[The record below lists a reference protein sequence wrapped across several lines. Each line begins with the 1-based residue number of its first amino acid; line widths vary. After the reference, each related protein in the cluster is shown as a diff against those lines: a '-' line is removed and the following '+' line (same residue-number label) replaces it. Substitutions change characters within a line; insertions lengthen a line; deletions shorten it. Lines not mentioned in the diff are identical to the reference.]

1 MSIDGIGADNLCVT
15 MNSTRDVESPVT
27 RAHDGLAAR
36 IAEVLAAEG
45 VSPGQFEAEV
55 GLHAGATAAW
65 LSREVTDI
73 AHDQAARIQERYRF
87 NMFWLI
93 TGRGKQRIPSL
104 HAQHAKPSPKFLNAY
119 PPESFPAR
127 LKYAMDLR
135 GIRQKQ
141 EVAQAGGVTAAAV
154 HLWFSGGKAQI
165 EANQIEALSR
175 FLRVE
180 PEWLRDG
187 IGPMEGAANVRLAEV
202 GTRRIP
208 LISSIQ
214 AGLMN
219 ETVTPFP
226 PGAGFEY
233 LLTDL
238 VLSDGAFALEIDG
251 RSMEPEFREG
261 DRIIVDPILSPIP
274 GDYVVATNARNEA
287 TFKKY
292 RPRGLGPEGMEVF
305 DLVPLNP
312 DFPTIHSEQEQA
324 RVVGVMIEHRRYRQR
339 K

>member
-1 MSIDGIGADNLCVT
+1 MT
-15 MNSTRDVESPVT
+15 MNPMSEAESPVT
-27 RAHDGLAAR
+27 RAHAGLAAR
-36 IAEVLAAEG
+36 IATVLAAEG
-45 VSPGQFEAEV
+45 VSPSQFEAEA
-55 GLHAGATAAW
+55 GLDAGTIAAW
-65 LSREVTDI
+65 LSGEATDI

-104 HAQHAKPSPKFLNAY
+104 RPRHAKPAPKFLNAY

-127 LKYAMDLR
+127 LKFAMDLR
-135 GIRQKQ
+135 GVRQHG
-141 EVAQAGGVTAAAV
+141 EVAKAGGVTAAAV
-154 HLWFSGGKAQI
+154 RLWFNGGVAQI
-165 EANQIEALSR
+165 EANQIAALSK

-180 PEWLRDG
+180 PEWLRTG

-208 LISSIQ
+208 LISSVQ

-226 PGAGFEY
+226 PGSGFEY

-238 VLSDGAFALEIDG
+238 ELSDGAFALEIDG

-261 DRIIVDPILSPIP
+261 DRIIVDPVISPIP
-274 GDYVVATNARNEA
+274 GDYVVATNVRSEA

-292 RPRGLGPEGMEVF
+292 RPRGVGPDGAQVF

-312 DFPTIHSEQEQA
+312 DFPTICSEQELA
-324 RVVGVMIEHRRYRQR
+324 RIVGVMIEHRRYRQR
-339 K
+339 R

>member
-1 MSIDGIGADNLCVT
+1 MT
-15 MNSTRDVESPVT
+15 MNPTREAESPVT
-27 RAHDGLAAR
+27 HAHAGLAAR
-36 IAEVLAAEG
+36 IATVLATEG
-45 VSPGQFEAEV
+45 VSPDQFEAEAS
-55 GLHAGATAAW
+55 LDAGAITAW
-65 LSREVTDI
+65 LSGEATDI

-104 HAQHAKPSPKFLNAY
+104 RPQHAKPSPKFLNAY

-127 LKYAMDLR
+127 LKFAMDLR
-135 GIRQKQ
+135 GVRHHGD
-141 EVAQAGGVTAAAV
+141 VAQAGGVTAAAV
-154 HLWFSGGKAQI
+154 RLWFNGGETHI
-165 EANQIEALSR
+165 EASQFAALSK

-180 PEWLRDG
+180 PEWLRTG
-187 IGPMEGAANVRLAEV
+187 VGPMEGAANVRLAEV

-208 LISSIQ
+208 LISSVQ

-238 VLSDGAFALEIDG
+238 ELSDGAFALEIDG
-251 RSMEPEFREG
+251 HSMEPEFREG

-274 GDYVVATNARNEA
+274 GDYVVATNVRNEA

-292 RPRGLGPEGMEVF
+292 RPRGLGPEGMEMF